1 MPNCR
6 RELWKEDVLI
16 GFFVVPP
23 RWAYFQLKQPRTQ
36 GRQVHRQK
44 RRYFLRTLVKRNSAS
59 SRAESKWSC
68 CSWRVD
74 QAEGNWRLS
83 FSRKELLGQYRCT
96 GGWFSENMTN
106 VPSIINVN
114 ENLIKF
120 TAWTLLCCRSRRYL
134 HQVQNTKK
142 SSAEIIK
149 VTIQNTLGCK
159 EVKSN
164 TTGVKAN
171 IEMIFKILKPH
182 RIFRNRELLLT
193 NPPSIC
199 RWSKN
204 LLARP
209 YNYVLS
215 THVNFQRNFQLNPIM
230 FSYIYSSLSIAGSR
244 P

>member
-1 MPNCR
+1 MIVLFMTR
-6 RELWKEDVLI
+6 RS
-16 GFFVVPP
+16 G
-23 RWAYFQLKQPRTQ
+23 RRQLKIIFFAQRVA
-36 GRQVHRQK
+36 GSVQVDGSVRIWQM
-44 RRYFLRTLVKRNSAS
+44 FLQSLMWMK
-59 SRAESKWSC
+59 
-68 CSWRVD
+68 
-74 QAEGNWRLS
+74 
-83 FSRKELLGQYRCT
+83 
-96 GGWFSENMTN
+96 
-106 VPSIINVN
+106 
-114 ENLIKF
+114 IKF
-120 TAWTLLCCRSRRYL
+120 TAWTLLCCWSRRHL

-142 SSAEIIK
+142 TSAEIIK

-182 RIFRNRELLLT
+182 RIFRNRELLLI

-215 THVNFQRNFQLNPIM
+215 THVKFQRNFQLNPIM
-230 FSYIYSSLSIAGSR
+230 FSYIYSSLSSAGSR